1 MANFSSLLLHAFI
14 VYPVAHFILLRP
26 LSSSPSAPASV
37 FGQRAVRLAQVSVVF
52 VLCTLVDVYVN
63 HPAAFEPNYF
73 TLLQVPRSAATPEIK
88 RAFRRLSLAE
98 HPDKNPD
105 KDPSGFTALQQ
116 AHDVL
121 TNEQTRLAYDAF
133 GALGVKWVEKSE
145 NVQLNGWMSTAVEAL
160 GHFALTLFLTLL
172 GGANANG
179 RAGSYSLLAVFLYLT
194 AMLRFQPDHELLWG
208 ALDYRFA
215 RFQVVQVLWAMYAP
229 LVMAICTVCKAV
241 FPDRDAQLLELA
253 QFMALNQVEI
263 MRRVDGDKDKAM
275 RGNTFL
281 GAAPPPQPQ
290 PGFFARIP
298 SWVYLVVFS
307 VVFNYFTGQ
316 K

>member
-1 MANFSSLLLHAFI
+1 MANFTSLLLHAFV

-26 LSSSPSAPASV
+26 SSPAHTSLV
-37 FGQRAVRLAQVSVVF
+37 GQRAVRLAQVSVF
-52 VLCTLVDVYVN
+52 FLLCTLLDVYVN

-73 TLLQVPRSAATPEIK
+73 TLLQVSRSAPTPDIK
-88 RAFRRLSLAE
+88 RAFRRMSLSE

-121 TNEQTRLAYDAF
+121 TNEPARLAYDAF
-133 GALGVKWVEKSE
+133 GPLGVKWVEKSE
-145 NVQLNGWMSTAVEAL
+145 NVQLNGWMGTAIEVL
-160 GHFALTLFLTLL
+160 SQFAMTLFLTLL
-172 GGANANG
+172 GAANANG

-215 RFQVVQVLWAMYAP
+215 RFQLVQLLWAMYPP

-253 QFMALNQVEI
+253 QFITLNQVEI
-263 MRRVDGDKDKAM
+263 MRRVDGDKDRAM

-281 GAAPPPQPQ
+281 GAAPPPPPPP

-307 VVFNYFTGQ
+307 VVFNYVTGQ